1 MKKIAWVLV
10 IVFAC
15 SFLIWSSAYSRMN
28 PYNYRDVYVN
38 GDDHTWGGEN
48 GFVPDDSPINDDG
61 TITGG
66 VQYQSF
72 FDILFWKYVAP
83 SIFDLI
89 GTPGINTK
97 PNITIKQ
104 IPEQPEEKP
113 VEPNPVVIRN
123 H

>member
-1 MKKIAWVLV
+1 MKKIAWALV

-15 SFLIWSSAYSRMN
+15 SFLVWSSAYSRMN
-28 PYNYRDVYVN
+28 PYNYRDIYIN

-48 GFVPDDSPINDDG
+48 GVIPQDSPIDDN
-61 TITGG
+61 GG
-66 VQYQSF
+66 STVSSQYQDF
-72 FDILFWKYVAP
+72 FDVLFWKYVVP
-83 SIFDLI
+83 SMFDLI
-89 GTPGINTK
+89 GSPVMDTK

-113 VEPNPVVIRN
+113 AEPNPVIIRN